1 MAKTLKRKIY
11 RDTLSI
17 DKLNTESNDWQFL
30 FIQDTAF
37 LTLRTGVFVTD
48 GDLIILRPK
57 EKCYIP
63 QGFNAYKCISVAD
76 SFIRK
81 TLDLF
86 SPVLCDKWKNTESL
100 IVSLSDSSEFC
111 SMIKDAQNAQ
121 DGYSKT
127 FIIKQVVLSC
137 IAETIRKAKY
147 GQQALPAVVV
157 DALEL
162 MKQPEILA
170 GTFANFRKKS
180 GMSETNMVRLF
191 SRCNLEVP
199 SEVFRKEKFAKA
211 REWAKNGELISEIAK
226 KIGYSTKGFIAVYK
240 EYYGVSPTKDGAKNK
255 KIEIEI
261 KE

>member
-17 DKLNTESNDWQFL
+17 DKIKTETNDWQFL
-30 FIQDTAF
+30 FIKDTAF
-37 LTLRTGVFVTD
+37 LTLRTGVFVTN

-57 EKCYIP
+57 EKCFIP
-63 QGFNAYKCISVAD
+63 QGFTGYKCVSASD
-76 SFIRK
+76 NFIRK

-86 SPVLCDKWKNTESL
+86 SPVLWDKWKNTESL
-100 IVSLSDSSEFC
+100 IVSLANINEYF
-111 SMIKDAQNAQ
+111 SMIEDAQNAQ

-127 FIIKQVVLSC
+127 FIIKQIVLSG
-137 IAETIRKAKY
+137 IAETIRKSKY
-147 GQQALPAVVV
+147 GQQSLPSIVV
-157 DALEL
+157 DALDL
-162 MKQPEILA
+162 MKKPEILA

-211 REWAKNGELISEIAK
+211 REWARNGELVSDIAK

-240 EYYGVSPTKDGAKNK
+240 EYYGVSPTKDGAVNK